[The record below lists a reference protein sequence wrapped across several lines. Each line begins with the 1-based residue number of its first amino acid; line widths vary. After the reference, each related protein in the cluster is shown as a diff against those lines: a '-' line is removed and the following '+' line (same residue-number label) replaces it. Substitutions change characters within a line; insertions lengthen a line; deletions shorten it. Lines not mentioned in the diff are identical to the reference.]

1 MVQHVGDHAS
11 KFTTQY
17 GNISTASIGA
27 IRRGLLALESEGGD
41 KFFGEAA
48 LNGEAL
54 RMHTATALEQSTVF
68 RIERQAMSRALHQQG
83 ELAEKFISVLLTRNT
98 DLEEDLCDQL
108 FNHSE
113 KRLARVLLKL
123 VRLHEHTCDRR
134 S

>member
-48 LNGEAL
+48 LNIADQRNSGIAVRKRAVAAGRKQFVL
-54 RMHTATALEQSTVF
+54 RGAK
-68 RIERQAMSRALHQQG
+68 RRP
-83 ELAEKFISVLLTRNT
+83 
-98 DLEEDLCDQL
+98 DLSLG
-108 FNHSE
+108 
-113 KRLARVLLKL
+113 
-123 VRLHEHTCDRR
+123 
-134 S
+134 